1 MDKHS
6 STATLL
12 LCLSWTGSLFAKL
25 GKKGL
30 LSQQDGIDILEHALL
45 NLETQQAIAGAD
57 SVSVAIA
64 RQQLDDMIKEL
75 RAP

>member
-45 NLETQQAIAGAD
+45 NL
-57 SVSVAIA
+57 
-64 RQQLDDMIKEL
+64 
-75 RAP
+75 